1 MGCIVGSNPATPTK
15 LNRSFSADNERF
27 FVSPRQ
33 GSAVKS
39 SVYSIFGLVPKY
51 TYEDMHK
58 FKKARLV
65 KSKAAKGNYIMFYVW
80 DVQKNDLVRQ
90 RRYIPKKYT
99 SEAEQKAYAKD
110 VIKQINRLLA
120 DGFHIDRKKV
130 SKNTIDQQ
138 REASERIYSIREAA
152 TGFIEIKK
160 AKKLYKRG
168 LEFYD
173 NTLERFLK
181 WLENQGLDSVWIGDL
196 DYNLIQ
202 QYFMYLLTKRK
213 NSAKTYNNTLGVLKT
228 FYNVCLKQE
237 WVEGKNPFDKVEKLP
252 EEYGTKNKPFTNE
265 QVADIKEYVL
275 EHDPYLW
282 KIISFVYYSFMRL
295 SEIRRL
301 KVRDIDLEKDLIW
314 VAAQTSKTKK
324 RDVIPIVPALKKI
337 ILEMNLEQYHPDD
350 YLFGS
355 NQIPSATKMGEN
367 YMGKHFRKV
376 KDHFEL
382 SDDYTLYGFKHT
394 AVVNWYKK
402 EKDIRK
408 IQKMCRHSSMLMT
421 ERYLKS
427 LGLLDDKDAV
437 SELPEI

>member
-1 MGCIVGSNPATPTK
+1 M
-15 LNRSFSADNERF
+15 
-27 FVSPRQ
+27 Q
-33 GSAVKS
+33 
-39 SVYSIFGLVPKY
+39 
-51 TYEDMHK
+51 K

-90 RRYIPKKYT
+90 RRYIPKEYKT
-99 SEAEQKAYAKD
+99 EAEQKAYAKD
-110 VIKQINRLLA
+110 MVNKINRLLA
-120 DGFHIDRKKV
+120 DGYHIDRKK
-130 SKNTIDQQ
+130 
-138 REASERIYSIREAA
+138 ASAQIVEEQKTSDRIYSVREAA
-152 TGFIEIKK
+152 NNFIELKK

-168 LEFYD
+168 IEFYT
-173 NTLERFLK
+173 NTLERFLR
-181 WLENQGLDSVWIGDL
+181 WLEGKGLDNIWIGDL
-196 DYNLIQ
+196 DHNIIQ
-202 QYFMYLLTKRK
+202 GYFMYLLTKRR

-237 WVEGKNPFDKVEKLP
+237 WVEGKNPFDKIDKLP

-265 QVADIKEYVL
+265 QIADIKEYVL
-275 EHDPYLW
+275 AHDPYLW
-282 KIISFVYYSFMRL
+282 KVICFVYYSFMRL

-301 KVRDIDLEKDLIW
+301 KVGDIDLKKDLIW
-314 VAAQTSKTKK
+314 VAGQTSKTKK
-324 RDVIPIVPALKKI
+324 RDVIPIVPALKQV
-337 ILEMNLEQYHPDD
+337 ILEMKLEDYHVDD
-350 YLFGS
+350 FLFGA
-355 NQIPSATKMGEN
+355 NKHPSATKMGEN
-367 YMGKHFRKV
+367 YMGKHFKKV
-376 KDHFEL
+376 KDYFEL

-394 AVVNWYKK
+394 AVVNWYQK

>member
-1 MGCIVGSNPATPTK
+1 
-15 LNRSFSADNERF
+15 
-27 FVSPRQ
+27 
-33 GSAVKS
+33 
-39 SVYSIFGLVPKY
+39 
-51 TYEDMHK
+51 MHK

-90 RRYIPKKYT
+90 RRYIPKKYKT
-99 SEAEQKAYAKD
+99 EAEQKAYAKD
-110 VIKQINRLLA
+110 IIKQINGLLA
-120 DGFHIDRKKV
+120 DGFHIDRKKASKSKVEQQTAV
-130 SKNTIDQQ
+130 SEKIYSV
-138 REASERIYSIREAA
+138 REAVTA
-152 TGFIEIKK
+152 FIEIKK

-168 LEFYD
+168 IEFYT
-173 NTLERFLK
+173 NTLERFIK
-181 WLENQGLDSVWIGDL
+181 WLEDKGLDSIWIGNL
-196 DYNLIQ
+196 DNRLIQ
-202 QYFMYLLTKRK
+202 EYFNYLLTKRK

-228 FYNVCLKQE
+228 FYNICLKQE
-237 WVEGKNPFDKVEKLP
+237 WVEGKNPFDKVDKLP

-265 QVADIKEYVL
+265 QIADIKEYVL
-275 EHDPYLW
+275 ERDPYLW

-301 KVRDIDLEKDLIW
+301 KVGDIDLEKDLIW
-314 VAAQTSKTKK
+314 VSGRTSKTKK
-324 RDVIPIVPALKKI
+324 RDVIPIVPALRKI
-337 ILEMNLEQYHPDD
+337 VSEMKLEQYHPDD
-350 YLFGS
+350 FLFGS
-355 NQIPSATKMGEN
+355 NQTPSATKMGEN

-376 KDHFEL
+376 KEYFEL
-382 SDDYTLYGFKHT
+382 DDDYTLYGFKHT